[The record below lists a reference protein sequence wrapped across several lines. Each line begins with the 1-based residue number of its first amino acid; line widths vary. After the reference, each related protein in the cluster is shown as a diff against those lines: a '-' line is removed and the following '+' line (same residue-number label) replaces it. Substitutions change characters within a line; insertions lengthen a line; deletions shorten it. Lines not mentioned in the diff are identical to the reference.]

1 MSLHRDRMCWGK
13 KEVNCSWSFSM
24 KGGDSLPHK
33 TSQKMQGWGEKKKR
47 TSMNDCRKRK
57 EIADMETVLKA
68 PMNSTMLINSY
79 EVVSYAVW
87 FVKMK
92 DCTASFKEAKIFHV
106 SNVTLNSQD
115 SKFRVGRFQV
125 IGWHHLFPYTYK
137 LTSFNRPF
145 HSLLLLLSL
154 SNSVCV
160 FIYMNMNLSSVL
172 FPYSPFDCSL
182 LIA

>member
-1 MSLHRDRMCWGK
+1 
-13 KEVNCSWSFSM
+13 
-24 KGGDSLPHK
+24 
-33 TSQKMQGWGEKKKR
+33 
-47 TSMNDCRKRK
+47 MNDCRKRK

-115 SKFRVGRFQV
+115 SKFRVGRFQLQV
-125 IGWHHLFPYTYK
+125 LSVGFLNIWSPNLHKMPRGSIGLCLK
-137 LTSFNRPF
+137 LLHAEFQSRKLKLKRWRMWILYRP
-145 HSLLLLLSL
+145 
-154 SNSVCV
+154 
-160 FIYMNMNLSSVL
+160 
-172 FPYSPFDCSL
+172 
-182 LIA
+182 

>member
-1 MSLHRDRMCWGK
+1 MHTKPAKRCKDEGR
-13 KEVNCSWSFSM
+13 
-24 KGGDSLPHK
+24 
-33 TSQKMQGWGEKKKR
+33 KKKW

-125 IGWHHLFPYTYK
+125 IG
-137 LTSFNRPF
+137 
-145 HSLLLLLSL
+145 
-154 SNSVCV
+154 
-160 FIYMNMNLSSVL
+160 
-172 FPYSPFDCSL
+172 
-182 LIA
+182 